1 MQTILLVSSDN
12 NYLEMPWIRHILSC
26 FSVVEVSYS
35 NADPFTY
42 SDSIPIF
49 IVSENSTLDK
59 SCYAIHSEKFYY
71 LSRPFGLFHI
81 SDEWFI
87 KTDQAILYRHASF
100 VFRNYFSP
108 VFVDSNVFQIP
119 LGVSPDLLSSRS
131 LVPKPFHSRSKL
143 LHYSGKIKYSR
154 ISMSR
159 ALKKFGFDVFPRF
172 DSYDDY
178 LTHLCDTKYLLC
190 PNGNTTSDTLRLYEA
205 LACGCIPITEKTWF
219 TDYIKTLFAN
229 KDYPTCP
236 LRSYSTWNHAF
247 NDILR
252 DTLDSSTYQANIQD
266 WWDDLASLLPQLC
279 HNFISSNLIS
289 EPFKPSYIFSSG

>member
-1 MQTILLVSSDN
+1 
-12 NYLEMPWIRHILSC
+12 
-26 FSVVEVSYS
+26 
-35 NADPFTY
+35 
-42 SDSIPIF
+42 
-49 IVSENSTLDK
+49 
-59 SCYAIHSEKFYY
+59 
-71 LSRPFGLFHI
+71 
-81 SDEWFI
+81 
-87 KTDQAILYRHASF
+87 
-100 VFRNYFSP
+100 
-108 VFVDSNVFQIP
+108 
-119 LGVSPDLLSSRS
+119 
-131 LVPKPFHSRSKL
+131 
-143 LHYSGKIKYSR
+143 
-154 ISMSR
+154 MSR

-229 KDYPTCP
+229 KYYPTCP

-289 EPFKPSYIFSSG
+289 EPFKPSYTSFFFRLVMRFKNLLWLISMQKLSTLLIRLAQTILRLKFSR